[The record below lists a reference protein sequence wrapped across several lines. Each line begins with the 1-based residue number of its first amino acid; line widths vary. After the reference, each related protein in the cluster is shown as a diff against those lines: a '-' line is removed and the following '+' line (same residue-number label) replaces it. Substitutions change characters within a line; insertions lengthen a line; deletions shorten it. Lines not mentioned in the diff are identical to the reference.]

1 MYAFTITWRTNMP
14 KYKRVLLK
22 LSGEA
27 LKNSSKDGII
37 DFDFVAKVAKQI
49 KRCTDEGV
57 SFGIVIGG
65 GNIWR
70 GAGKSIDRTR
80 ADHMGMLATVINSLA
95 VQTVLEEE
103 GVPARTMTAL
113 QMNQITEPYI
123 RNKAVSHMD
132 KGRVVII
139 ACGTGNPYF
148 STDTAAV
155 LRAAEIG
162 ADVVLFAKN
171 IDGVYTADPKKDP
184 TAKKID
190 EMTYNDI
197 IHHDLAVIDS
207 TASSFGRDNKLPI
220 IIFGLDNPEN
230 IYKAVCGEKVG
241 TIVKN

>member
-1 MYAFTITWRTNMP
+1 MP

-27 LKNSSKDGII
+27 LMNGNKDGII
-37 DFDFVAKVAKQI
+37 DFDFVDTIAKQI
-49 KRCTDEGV
+49 KRCVNEGV

-70 GAGKSIDRTR
+70 GAGKKINRTR

-95 VQTVLEEE
+95 VQSVLEEN
-103 GVPARTMTAL
+103 GVETRTMTAL
-113 QMNQITEPYI
+113 QMHQIAEPYI

-139 ACGTGNPYF
+139 GCGSGNPYF

-162 ADVVLFAKN
+162 AEIVLFAKN

-184 TAKKID
+184 TAKKLDFITYD
-190 EMTYNDI
+190 EI

-207 TASSFGRDNKLPI
+207 TASAFGRDNNLPLLL
-220 IIFGLDNPEN
+220 FGLNDPEN
-230 IYKAVCGEKVG
+230 IYRAVNGDKIG
-241 TIVKN
+241 TIVSL

>member
-1 MYAFTITWRTNMP
+1 MP

-37 DFDFVAKVAKQI
+37 DFDFVGKVAKQI